1 MVKKQLWPALVLIV
15 LVVARPSHAQER
27 VDLILHNGKVFVA
40 DELLSTY
47 SAVAV
52 RDGKVVAVGWQDL
65 PKRYQAARTIDL
77 RGRLVVPGFIDTHI
91 HISGD
96 PVWHIDFAGTK
107 SIAEIKA
114 RITRKAEQLGSGA
127 WITGYA
133 WSEDELVDK
142 RRPLRWDL
150 DEAAPHNPV
159 IITRAGA
166 HSSVANSLALDA
178 AGLTPQ
184 SKPPEGAIIELD
196 EKGQLNGV
204 LREGAQGMVRRLV
217 PEARAEDVRE
227 SFVTNLRDLLKL
239 GITSIILAGTS
250 VQGYEEWQTV
260 YRQRPGQL
268 PRAAAQLR
276 VQPNAERA
284 IQAMKA
290 LGKKSGD
297 GDEWLRVGP
306 LKLGVDGGYTGA
318 AAWTLEPYKNQPG
331 FFGSSLISEQELYT
345 LSKAAHEMGWQMA
358 FHTIGDAAIKM
369 TVDVWARVISES
381 PRTDHRHFLNHFTVL
396 PPSETMRK
404 MADYNIHIA
413 QQPNFSYTLEGRYV
427 DNLVGD
433 RLQTNNALRTPMDQG
448 VFVALG
454 SDILPI
460 GPLVGLY
467 AAVTRKGMSGTVF
480 GPGERLSMTE
490 AIVGYTR
497 RGAYLTFEEDIKG
510 TLEPGR
516 LADMVVLS
524 RDLLTIEPSEIMNV
538 QVDMTVLG
546 GKVVYERSATTS
558 SQ

>member
-1 MVKKQLWPALVLIV
+1 MLLKPAWSVVVATV
-15 LVVARPSHAQER
+15 LVVAWPAAAQER
-27 VDLILHNGKVFVA
+27 VDLVLHNGKVFVA
-40 DELLSTY
+40 DELLSTH
-47 SAVAV
+47 SAIAV

-96 PVWHIDFAGTK
+96 PVWHIDFTGTK

-127 WITGYA
+127 WISGYA

-150 DEAAPHNPV
+150 DEAATHNPV
-159 IITRAGA
+159 VITRAGG
-166 HSSVANSLALDA
+166 HSSVANTLALDA

-217 PEARAEDVRE
+217 PEARVEDVRE
-227 SFVTNLRDLLKL
+227 SFVTNLRNLLKL

-250 VQGYEEWQTV
+250 AQGYEEWQAV
-260 YRQRPGQL
+260 YRQHPGQL
-268 PRAAAQLR
+268 PRAAVQIR
-276 VQPNAERA
+276 VQPNAQQA
-284 IQAMKA
+284 IQAIKTF
-290 LGKKSGD
+290 GKKSGD

-318 AAWTLEPYKNQPG
+318 AAWTLEPYRNQPG
-331 FFGSSLISEQELYT
+331 FFGSGLISEEELYK
-345 LSKAAHEMGWQMA
+345 LSKAAHDMGWQMA

-381 PRTDHRHFLNHFTVL
+381 PRLDHRHFLNHFTVV
-396 PPSETMRK
+396 PPAETMRK

-413 QQPNFSYTLEGRYV
+413 QQPNFTYTLEGRYV
-427 DNLVGD
+427 DNLAGD
-433 RLQTNNALRTPMDQG
+433 RLQTNNALRTPMDHG

-467 AAVTRKGMSGTVF
+467 ATVTRKGMSGAVF
-480 GPGERLSMTE
+480 GPAERLSMTE

-497 RGAYLTFEEDIKG
+497 RGAYLTFEEGSKG
-510 TLEPGR
+510 TLEPGK
-516 LADMVVLS
+516 LADIVVLS
-524 RDLLTIEPSEIMNV
+524 KDLLAIDPNEIMNV
-538 QVDMTVLG
+538 QVDMTILG
-546 GKVVYERSATTS
+546 GKVAYERSATTS